1 MRLMRA
7 FGIVDENR
15 VAEARRHLLR
25 VGERV
30 LESAIVRSN
39 DDYRHLL
46 IDKRYGPVL
55 ELTGRIAFGMDVR
68 DLLELEGPF
77 KRKREACPAT
87 EIKDVVGFREID
99 RERLD
104 LRLKR
109 ERLGRQARHVDER
122 THQRA
127 FILRREHTARPT
139 RRDREACHDG

>member
-7 FGIVDENR
+7 FGIGDQNDF
-15 VAEARRHLLR
+15 AAARCNLLHI
-25 VGERV
+25 GERL
-30 LESAIVRSN
+30 LESAIVRRN

-68 DLLELEGPF
+68 DLLELQGPF

-87 EIKDVVGFREID
+87 EIKDVVGFREVD
-99 RERLD
+99 RQRLD

-122 THQRA
+122 T
-127 FILRREHTARPT
+127 
-139 RRDREACHDG
+139 